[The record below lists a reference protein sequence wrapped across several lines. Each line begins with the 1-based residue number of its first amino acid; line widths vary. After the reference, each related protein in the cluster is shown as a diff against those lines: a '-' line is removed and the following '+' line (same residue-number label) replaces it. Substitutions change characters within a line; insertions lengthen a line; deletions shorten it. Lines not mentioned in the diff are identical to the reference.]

1 MKVKKETV
9 IRLIVLAL
17 VLVNQILCST
27 GVINFEF
34 GEDKIYE
41 FVSLLFTLGAS
52 IWTTWKN
59 NSVTPEAI
67 KADEYLKELKQN
79 KGE

>member
-41 FVSLLFTLGAS
+41 MVSILFTIGGFIWGA
-52 IWTTWKN
+52 WKN